1 MFLQPREDL
10 LAHTAD
16 GTRTLLVRRSDIGV
30 VVDEYDG
37 HDAHGGPLRLPI
49 VRLDDGTEVNVEVMR
64 TKAYL
69 YSHYEVAQLAWANDA
84 EARTKGSCQGGTIQV
99 GVTVVDK
106 KANFQ
111 KHSASM
117 TWGRFPTARGLCI
130 LGDIDKGAFDVD
142 VHVRR
147 WCTLMSTA
155 RTTATIGRLLRY
167 VLRDVGD

>member
-1 MFLQPREDL
+1 MKGPSARSTVMRLMTLTSHL
-10 LAHTAD
+10 LCLPLTEPVPVAHHQS
-16 GTRTLLVRRSDIGV
+16 TLPTISALSSGLV
-30 VVDEYDG
+30 
-37 HDAHGGPLRLPI
+37 
-49 VRLDDGTEVNVEVMR
+49 DGTEVNVEVMR
-64 TKAYL
+64 TKAHL

-84 EARTKGSCQGGTIQV
+84 EARTKGSCQGGTIHF
-99 GVTVVDK
+99 GVTAVDK

-117 TWGRFPTARGLCI
+117 SWGRFPTTRGLCI
-130 LGDIDKGAFDVD
+130 LGETDKAAFDVD

-155 RTTATIGRLLRY
+155 RTTATVGRLLRY